1 MKYMRRPDIN
11 SLMRIQI
18 AVQAFTGMG
27 IYGEIT
33 RIANEHKISR
43 LFVYQLLGQLLGLF
57 QPNSK
62 QVISWQEAQR
72 KLDQQILLL
81 RLEGRC
87 SLEAISRILTEL
99 GFAYTSIGYISQR
112 ILEFAKA
119 LPGELPTNARIVFYL
134 SDETFA
140 NGQPI
145 LVTVDAQSLAILRIE
160 LATSRDA
167 ASWQAHWQELA
178 ALGYS
183 DTKYVVSDLGKG
195 LVKGCSL
202 MGLTHHPDL
211 FHLLQGIAIFI
222 SRFEKQAY
230 AAIGEEAER
239 LKVFENAKSE
249 RVLREKLA
257 LYEQAQ
263 FEAATA
269 IALFDNFDYL
279 WQQLKASFDLFDRQG
294 NFKDPASN
302 LTELLAI
309 IELMKKLNCLNLN
322 KELASFEKAIVAYWD
337 YFSRAKD
344 SYQEMVQ
351 NYGAE
356 LVNLVGLAWQYLRQA
371 TNSKNYQVKQYL
383 TDEAQHYLNWAQ
395 SITSTGFAEMKT
407 KIFATFN
414 ANIRASSLVENI
426 NSGLRKLLNN
436 CRGQVSQAFLN
447 LFAYVHNH
455 RPFLR
460 GTRKGSAPIEIL
472 TGKPLEKP
480 WIDSLLDSL
489 YQ

>member
-11 SLMRIQI
+11 SLMRIRI
-18 AVQAFTGMG
+18 AVQAFIGMG

-43 LFVYQLLGQLLGLF
+43 LFVYQLLGQLLRLF
-57 QPNSK
+57 QPDSK
-62 QVISWQEAQR
+62 EVGFEQAQQR
-72 KLDQQILLL
+72 RLDLHIMLL
-81 RLEGRC
+81 RLEGKC
-87 SLEAISRILTEL
+87 SLEAISQILTEL

-119 LPGELPTNARIVFYL
+119 LPDELPTSAKIVFYL

-145 LVTVDAQSLAILRIE
+145 LVTVDPKSLAILRIE

-167 ASWQAHWQELA
+167 ATWQAHWQELA
-178 ALGYS
+178 ALGYR

-195 LVKGCSL
+195 IVKGCSL

-230 AAIGEEAER
+230 AAIEAESQR
-239 LKVFENAKSE
+239 LQVFENAKSE
-249 RVLREKLA
+249 RVLGEKLA

-263 FEAATA
+263 FEATTA
-269 IALFDNFDYL
+269 IELFDNFDYL

-294 NFKDPASN
+294 NFKDPARN
-302 LTELLAI
+302 FADLLAV
-309 IELMKKLNCLNLN
+309 IELMKKLNCVNLN
-322 KELASFEKAIVAYWD
+322 KELASFEKAVVAYWG
-337 YFSRAKD
+337 YFSRATD
-344 SYQEMVQ
+344 SYQQMVQ
-351 NYGAE
+351 NYGSE

-383 TDEAQHYLNWAQ
+383 TDEAQHYLNWAE
-395 SITSTGFAEMKT
+395 SIISTGFAEMKT
-407 KIFATFN
+407 TIFATFN

-460 GTRKGSAPIEIL
+460 GARKGSAPIEIL
-472 TGKPLEKP
+472 TGKLLEKS
-480 WIDSLLDSL
+480 WVDSLLESV
-489 YQ
+489 Y

>member
-18 AVQAFTGMG
+18 AVQAFSGMG

-57 QPNSK
+57 QPEDK
-62 QVISWQEAQR
+62 EVVCQQEAQR
-72 KLDQQILLL
+72 RLDQHILLL
-81 RLEGRC
+81 RLEGKC
-87 SLEAISRILTEL
+87 SLEAISQILREL
-99 GFAYTSIGYISQR
+99 GFAYSSIGYISQR
-112 ILEFAKA
+112 ILEFASA
-119 LPGELPTNARIVFYL
+119 LPVELPSSAKIVFYL

-145 LVTVDAQSLAILRIE
+145 LVTVDAKSLAILRIE

-167 ASWQAHWQELA
+167 ETWQAHWQELT
-178 ALGYS
+178 ALGYT
-183 DTKYVVSDLGKG
+183 DNKYVVSDLGKG
-195 LVKGCSL
+195 IVKGCGL

-230 AAIGEEAER
+230 AAIGEEAAR
-239 LKVFENAKSE
+239 LKVFENAKSA

-269 IALFDNFDYL
+269 IALFDDFDYL
-279 WQQLKASFDLFDRQG
+279 WQQLKTSFELFDRQG
-294 NFKDPASN
+294 NFKDPAAN
-302 LTELLAI
+302 LADLLAI
-309 IELMKKLNCLNLN
+309 IELMKKLNCENLT
-322 KELASFEKAIVAYWD
+322 KELISFEKALVAYWD
-337 YFSRAKD
+337 YFYRAKD
-344 SYQEMVQ
+344 IYQEMVN
-351 NYGAE
+351 NYGSE
-356 LVNLVGLAWQYLRQA
+356 LVTLVALAWQYLRQA

-383 TDEAQHYLNWAQ
+383 TGEAQHYLDWAE
-395 SITSTGFAEMKT
+395 SISSIAFAEIKA
-407 KIFATFN
+407 KIFAAFN

-426 NSGLRKLLNN
+426 NSALRKLLDN
-436 CRGQVSQAFLN
+436 CRGQVTQAFLN

-460 GTRKGSAPIEIL
+460 GARKGSAPIEIL
-472 TGKPLEKP
+472 TGKLLEKP
-480 WIDSLLDSL
+480 WLVSLLDTV
-489 YQ
+489 Y